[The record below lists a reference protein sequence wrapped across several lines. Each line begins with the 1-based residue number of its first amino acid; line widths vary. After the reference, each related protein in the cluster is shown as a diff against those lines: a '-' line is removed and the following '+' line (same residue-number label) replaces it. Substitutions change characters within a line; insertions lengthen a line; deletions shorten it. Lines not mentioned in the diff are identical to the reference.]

1 MLLAKSDTSRYFS
14 NATDSRKFKVDCKEP
29 SEDLLELKRLIRGK
43 YIDEMIILEGLLK
56 EDTEVVVK
64 IGRPDIL
71 SKEYTIGLRLK
82 DFPNFIRYYCN
93 FSCLDTKD
101 NLEGLVHGH
110 LKRVCTDGGKINIGV
125 LVMPYYS
132 LGDTIQCQQ
141 TVGTV
146 EPELDATPKRVA
158 LHGIE
163 SYGWREEELDVLKNV
178 LKQICF
184 SLMYAY
190 EQTGF
195 LHNDEHLGNIL
206 LRKTSKSHLT
216 YGDIELQLNGMYA
229 VIMDF
234 EKSTIGVSGDVYNS
248 IRKLIHLICVSSKSD
263 IMLEYPDM
271 RLARLQSGNVV
282 IKKEDYVAIN
292 DIIDNVKIRYVKS
305 KVAQMKPKW

>member
-1 MLLAKSDTSRYFS
+1 
-14 NATDSRKFKVDCKEP
+14 
-29 SEDLLELKRLIRGK
+29 
-43 YIDEMIILEGLLK
+43 MIILEGVLK
-56 EDTEVVVK
+56 EDTEVVIK

-132 LGDTIQCQQ
+132 LGD
-141 TVGTV
+141 
-146 EPELDATPKRVA
+146 
-158 LHGIE
+158 IE

-190 EQTGF
+190 EKTGF

-206 LRKTSKSHLT
+206 LRKTNKSSLK

-282 IKKEDYVAIN
+282 IKKEDYAIIN

>member
-14 NATDSRKFKVDCKEP
+14 NATDSRKFKVDCKVP
-29 SEDLLELKRLIRGK
+29 TEDWLELKRLIRGK

-56 EDTEVVVK
+56 EDTEVVIK
-64 IGRPDIL
+64 IGRPDML

-101 NLEGLVHGH
+101 NLEGLVHGY

-132 LGDTIQCQQ
+132 LGD
-141 TVGTV
+141 
-146 EPELDATPKRVA
+146 
-158 LHGIE
+158 IE

-190 EQTGF
+190 ENTGF

-206 LRKTSKSHLT
+206 LRKTNKSSLK

-248 IRKLIHLICVSSKSD
+248 LRKLIHLVCVSSKSD

-282 IKKEDYVAIN
+282 IKKEDYATIN